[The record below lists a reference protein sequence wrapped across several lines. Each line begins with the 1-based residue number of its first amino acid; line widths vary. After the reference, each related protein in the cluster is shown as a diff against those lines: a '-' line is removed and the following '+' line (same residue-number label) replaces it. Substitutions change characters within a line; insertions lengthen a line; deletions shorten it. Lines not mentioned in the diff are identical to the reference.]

1 MKRDTYWCCCY
12 CGNECGSAEPATFM
26 CCGEIGHVEERDE
39 ETGEPV
45 DEYQSEAIATARS
58 EAALQ
63 ELIEEYSHAEH

>member
-12 CGNECGSAEPATFM
+12 CGNECAGHEPATFI

-45 DEYQSEAIATARS
+45 DDYQAEAIATARS
-58 EAALQ
+58 EADFDKF
-63 ELIEEYSHAEH
+63 IEEYSHE